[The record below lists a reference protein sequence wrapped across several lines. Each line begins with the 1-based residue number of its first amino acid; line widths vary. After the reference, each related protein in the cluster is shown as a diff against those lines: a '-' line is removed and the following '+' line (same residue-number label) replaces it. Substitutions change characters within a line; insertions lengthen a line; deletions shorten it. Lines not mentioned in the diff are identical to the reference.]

1 MIFTE
6 CQGEC
11 SYPNPS
17 WWMDDTSDHPQL
29 NLFLQEE
36 KAFIREARNFLPM
49 VAMAGQVGFV
59 ALHRTISDKYHRWVA
74 EKMASQKDTS
84 GDDLLAELSQRVAK
98 MNPQAVPFS
107 ADSASHPDE
116 QENQASVADVAPDN
130 SGLPAGLDELISLLR
145 GGQPMNAKTMPE
157 GLKSKL
163 PEHIQ
168 KIIDDSGDD
177 VGVFF
182 I

>member
-17 WWMDDTSDHPQL
+17 WWMDDTADHPQL

-49 VAMAGQVGFV
+49 AAMAGQVDFV

-84 GDDLLAELSQRVAK
+84 GDDLLSELSARVAK
-98 MNPQAVPFS
+98 MSGQEVSFS
-107 ADSASHPDE
+107 GKEVSHPHE
-116 QENQASVADVAPDN
+116 EENQASVAEATQED
-130 SGLPAGLDELISLLR
+130 SGLPAGLDELVSLLR

-157 GLKSKL
+157 GLKAKL